1 MQSCVSSPRPASSL
15 AAAADD
21 GFTIG
26 AVEMHDMKLT
36 DQTAGREI
44 AGHENAGHEENSF
57 AHHHHHHHHHHH
69 YHFPM

>member
-1 MQSCVSSPRPASSL
+1 MQSCVSSPRPSSSL

-26 AVEMHDMKLT
+26 AVKMHDMKFT

-44 AGHENAGHEENSF
+44 AGHENARHEEN
-57 AHHHHHHHHHHH
+57 
-69 YHFPM
+69 